1 MGRAISYNEHHVRP
15 LKDTRLL
22 EFPDLMDSVN
32 YVMEAYYTSK
42 SVEERLDE
50 QIKARYIS
58 IETSLLNRPYEA
70 SEVLNEAL
78 IAKDT
83 LMCNLDRF
91 CLEFSQRIKVALEV
105 FQERIVEHLDST
117 DKSLSSNREL
127 LK

>member
-1 MGRAISYNEHHVRP
+1 MGRAISYNEHHVKP
-15 LKDTRLL
+15 LQDTRLL

-58 IETSLLNRPYEA
+58 IETDLSNHPYEA
-70 SEVLNEAL
+70 KEVLTEIL

-83 LMCNLDRF
+83 MMCDLDRF
-91 CLEFSQRIKVALEV
+91 CLEFSQRVKAALEI
-105 FQERIVEHLDST
+105 FQECIIEHLDSR